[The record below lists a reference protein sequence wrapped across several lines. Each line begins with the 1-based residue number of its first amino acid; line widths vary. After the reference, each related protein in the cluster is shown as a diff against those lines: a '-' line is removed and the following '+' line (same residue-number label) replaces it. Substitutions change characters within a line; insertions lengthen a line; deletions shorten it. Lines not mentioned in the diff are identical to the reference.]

1 MALSAHVCCLQG
13 LMLLGQLFTVM
24 NEGLGEVVL
33 AAVEVSSPSVP
44 VLCRDSGF
52 AFPVLSQA
60 VTCTLESLPR

>member
-1 MALSAHVCCLQG
+1 
-13 LMLLGQLFTVM
+13 MLLGQLFTVM